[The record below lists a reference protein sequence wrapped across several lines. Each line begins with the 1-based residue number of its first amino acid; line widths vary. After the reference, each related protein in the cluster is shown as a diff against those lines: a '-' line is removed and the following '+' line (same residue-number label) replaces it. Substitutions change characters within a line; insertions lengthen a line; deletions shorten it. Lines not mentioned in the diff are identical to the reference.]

1 MPALWT
7 TASNAPL
14 SFARRASSVVCA
26 IEARSPASAADAPGT
41 PASASRVRASPR
53 ACRTTSW
60 PAPTRSL
67 AASRPSPAAEP
78 VIKILDNSDQHR
90 AAVDR
95 DDGAGAVAV
104 PHQVEEGLGDIVG
117 FACPA
122 GRECL
127 GE

>member
-1 MPALWT
+1 MPALWM

-14 SFARRASSVVCA
+14 SFARCASSVVCA
-26 IEARSPASAADAPGT
+26 IEARSPAKASDAPGT
-41 PASASRVRASPR
+41 PASASRVRASSR

-78 VIKILDNSDQHR
+78 VIKTLDISDQDR

-104 PHQVEEGLGDIVG
+104 PHQVEDGLGDVVDL
-117 FACPA
+117 ARPTS
-122 GRECL
+122 RQ
-127 GE
+127 